1 MKGFSKV
8 QSWSKGC
15 TAEWPGAGT
24 GMGYVRSEQD
34 LPFVSL
40 HLFSKSS
47 RLFKI
52 VSSIAEQNLFYF
64 FASAG

>member
-8 QSWSKGC
+8 QSWCKGC
-15 TAEWPGAGT
+15 TDEWPGAGM

-34 LPFVSL
+34 LPFDSL

-52 VSSIAEQNLFYF
+52 VARVAEKTLCYF
-64 FASAG
+64 FAPAG